1 MATDKPPVSRGVIRP
16 DVQREEPS
24 PKPPDSPSTPSKG
37 DPSKDDPPP
46 PTSQGVE
53 KPPNDN
59 PGDTVPV

>member
-1 MATDKPPVSRGVIRP
+1 MATDKSPISRGVVRP
-16 DVQREEPS
+16 DVERGEPS

-37 DPSKDDPPP
+37 DPSNPP

-59 PGDTVPV
+59 PGDNQPL